1 MADILIP
8 EAVLDEFLQSLHAKL
23 TRDCEDLVAKTR
35 ADLAAFRA
43 RLDTCEAMLRA
54 QPQTTIAGKDKIAL
68 RKMRA
73 AENELVRKVVAAEK
87 EIARLRLARSNSSTM
102 H

>member
-1 MADILIP
+1 
-8 EAVLDEFLQSLHAKL
+8 
-23 TRDCEDLVAKTR
+23 
-35 ADLAAFRA
+35 LAAFRA

-54 QPQTTIAGKDKIAL
+54 QPQTGMEHRAAKEKIAL
-68 RKMRA
+68 RKMRV
-73 AENELVRKVVAAEK
+73 AEDELVRKVVAAEK